1 MPVSC
6 RACAANWLFLPS
18 TLYNPSVA
26 GTPDQFTF
34 SEGDHLRGTG
44 LAGYCVQGAKYYD
57 DMMHCH
63 ALVEGRQKRA
73 RK

>member
-1 MPVSC
+1 VPVSC

-34 SEGDHLRGTG
+34 SEGDHPRGTG
-44 LAGYCVQGAKYYD
+44 LAGYCVQGAKHYD
-57 DMMHCH
+57 DMMQCY
-63 ALVEGRQKRA
+63 ALVEERQKRA